1 MGAYCCGY
9 LLLTTPSVV
18 YNILYMSTITDFLI
32 KKAELTQDLA
42 GVGAGASLGGL
53 TGLLVGS
60 KILNEQLK
68 PHTEFI
74 NTVAKADRE
83 ASDKFMRMSQP
94 ANAGLLVDY
103 INRFDKD
110 LYNATMDL
118 ADYNVPNGKFLE
130 NVRLLQKYPNLNAEA
145 KEDAEHIIS
154 NHLATWRKNK
164 DSQLRLVASK
174 LKVPQEYLDALLA
187 VRKSDKNL
195 TRVKRILSKAYNRV
209 GRIGMLAGL
218 LGGGAGYGASKLV
231 DWISDKLD

>member
-1 MGAYCCGY
+1 MQTKQR
-9 LLLTTPSVV
+9 LLTIPPLV
-18 YNILYMSTITDFLI
+18 YNILYMSAINDFLV
-32 KKAELTQDLA
+32 KKAELAQDLA

-60 KILNEQLK
+60 KILSEQLK
-68 PHTEFI
+68 PHTDFI
-74 NTVAKADRE
+74 NSVAKADRE
-83 ASDKFMRMSQP
+83 ASDKFMRMNRP
-94 ANAGLLVDY
+94 ANADLLADY

-110 LYNATMDL
+110 LFNATMDL

-154 NHLATWRKNK
+154 NYLDTWRKNK
-164 DSQLRLVASK
+164 YSQIGVVASK
-174 LKVPQEYLDALLA
+174 LNVPKEYLNALLA
-187 VRKSDKNL
+187 FRKSNKNL
-195 TRVKRILSKAYNRV
+195 ERVTRILSKARGRV

>member
-1 MGAYCCGY
+1 
-9 LLLTTPSVV
+9 
-18 YNILYMSTITDFLI
+18 MSFINDFLI
-32 KKAELTQDLA
+32 KKAELAQDLTGI
-42 GVGAGASLGGL
+42 GVGTSLGGL

-83 ASDKFMRMSQP
+83 ASDKFMRMSHP
-94 ANAGLLVDY
+94 ANADLLVDY

-118 ADYNVPNGKFLE
+118 ADYNVPDRKFLE
-130 NVRLLQKYPNLNAEA
+130 DVRLLQKYPNLNAEA
-145 KEDAEHIIS
+145 KEHAEHMIRHS
-154 NHLATWRKNK
+154 LLNWRANK
-164 DSQLRLVASK
+164 YWTIVVTGNK
-174 LKVPQEYLDALLA
+174 LGVPKEYVDTLLD
-187 VRKSDKNL
+187 VRKSSKNL
-195 TRVKRILSKAYNRV
+195 DRVKRILSKAYNRV

-218 LGGGAGYGASKLV
+218 LGGGAGYGASKLA